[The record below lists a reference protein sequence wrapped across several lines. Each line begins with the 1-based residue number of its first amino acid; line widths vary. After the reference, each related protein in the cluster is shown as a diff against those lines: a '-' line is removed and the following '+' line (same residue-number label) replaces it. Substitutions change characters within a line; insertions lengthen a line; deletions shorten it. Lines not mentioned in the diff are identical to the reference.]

1 MTNTNITKNTDPL
14 IKRITV
20 KEAGSI
26 LVSARAQRHNTEF
39 PAKASIATA
48 EYIHVVNIHI
58 YSANLALNW
67 LLKPLMALRVKQQAM
82 KGFTNHIDALYFA
95 RLAIL

>member
-1 MTNTNITKNTDPL
+1 MTYTNMTKNTDPL

-26 LVSARAQRHNTEF
+26 LVSARAQRHNTEL

-48 EYIHVVNIHI
+48 EYIHVVII
-58 YSANLALNW
+58 L
-67 LLKPLMALRVKQQAM
+67 
-82 KGFTNHIDALYFA
+82 FTNHIDALYFA
-95 RLAIL
+95 RLTIL